1 MIDNII
7 QILLQMEIEKG
18 RPLYLYE
25 IREVLRNN
33 IPEIPVERHPS

>member
-25 IREVLRNN
+25 IREVLTSVLKS
-33 IPEIPVERHPS
+33 E